1 MPIKSITKNTNYMV
15 LLVAGLLAACS
26 KDTSGND
33 MRVAEKLDSKQL
45 AVLTDWVSE
54 NGLSLNQFKISDAG
68 FKGEYSV
75 VINNNQ
81 LVGLKSKGVR
91 SADTLAGLSSL
102 RELELSFFETIHLTR
117 CAPQLETLRINGL
130 PNKPL
135 SLTFLKQCNKLLEL
149 KLFHTEFTDWSALYT
164 LKQLEKLSISFSA
177 IASLELKQTLP
188 LLSRLDLTNNQLNNI
203 SFGVTQ
209 PRLKE
214 LFLSNNQFSVLSDFS
229 TLVALETLSLDNN
242 PLMTLNEEHLPSQLR
257 SLDLRKTL
265 IVDLTPLA
273 NQANLQRIQLQR
285 NPKNLPS
292 SLQDK
297 VFAAVSDD
305 SQLVVAEEL
314 MQKYL
319 EVNNFIETLPKAVN
333 GKSLGLRKQSQQ
345 HFSHSGTSKLRGS
358 IEIEE
363 IQGMMRIPL
372 AQTDNL
378 LYQQRQV
385 QINGQITV
393 ENGLFRI
400 YSPVEVNFWQMAAL
414 FVDNPQKVAPPN
426 SNLSIKG
433 FIVYEAQP
441 SQPYSF
447 QANLIPMADRYLLLV
462 GSDVAT
468 GVKVTYE

>member
-1 MPIKSITKNTNYMV
+1 MPIKSIIKNTNYLV

-91 SADTLAGLSSL
+91 SADALAGLSSL
-102 RELELSFFETIHLTR
+102 RNLELSFFETVHLTQ

-135 SLTFLKQCNKLLEL
+135 SLAFLKQCNKLVEL
-149 KLFHTEFTDWSALYT
+149 KLFHTAFTDWSALYA
-164 LKQLEKLSISFSA
+164 LKQLEKLSIRFSA
-177 IASLELKQTLP
+177 IPSLELNQTLP
-188 LLSRLDLTNNQLNNI
+188 LLSRLDLTNNRL
-203 SFGVTQ
+203 SSLFFSADQ
-209 PRLKE
+209 PRLKA
-214 LFLSNNQFSVLSDFS
+214 LFLSDNQFSVLPDFS
-229 TLVALETLSLDNN
+229 TLTTLETLSLDNN
-242 PLMTLNEEHLPSQLR
+242 PLTVFTEAYIPQGLKTL
-257 SLDLRKTL
+257 DIRKTML
-265 IVDLTPLA
+265 WNLDVLA
-273 NQANLQRIQLQR
+273 NLSHLQRVQVQR
-285 NPKNLPS
+285 KPKNLPP
-292 SLQDK
+292 SLVDK
-297 VFAAVSDD
+297 VFPAVSDD
-305 SQLVVAEEL
+305 SQLAVAEDL

-319 EVNNFIETLPKAVN
+319 EANNFIETLPKAVN
-333 GKSLGLRKQSQQ
+333 GKSLGLRKESQQ
-345 HFSHSGTSKLRGS
+345 HFSHSGTSKLSGT

-385 QINGQITV
+385 QINGQINI
-393 ENGLFRI
+393 ENGLFRV
-400 YSPVEVNFWQMAAL
+400 YSPVEVNFWQMAGL
-414 FVDNPQKVAPPN
+414 FVDNPQKQAPTS
-426 SNLSIKG
+426 SNLNIEG
-433 FIVYEAQP
+433 FIVYEAQAG
-441 SQPYSF
+441 QPYSF
-447 QANLIPMADRYLLLV
+447 QANLIPMVDRYLLLV

-468 GVKVTYE
+468 GIKISYE